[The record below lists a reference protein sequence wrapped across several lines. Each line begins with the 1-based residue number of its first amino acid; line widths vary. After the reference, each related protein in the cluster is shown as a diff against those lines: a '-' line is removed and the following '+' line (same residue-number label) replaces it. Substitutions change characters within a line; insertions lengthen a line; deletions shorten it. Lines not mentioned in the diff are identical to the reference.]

1 MLAKRLTFPLPHVR
15 TFSARWNI
23 VNDLAY
29 QRHDFTVTCVSVAS
43 LRGTQ
48 RSVTTRG
55 LAEVNERW
63 SYSRPIY
70 VVRIA
75 GINYIRDGHHRA
87 TRAFNRGQKTI
98 RAYVLEYNGVRA

>member
-1 MLAKRLTFPLPHVR
+1 MTRVRIPLKRTR

-23 VNDLAY
+23 VNDITY
-29 QRHDFTVTCVSVAS
+29 QSHDFTLMRVPVAS

-98 RAYVLEYNGVRA
+98 RAYVYEYKGLQA